1 MDLGQK
7 LFNVY
12 LSRRHF
18 LRIKNFWRTFWAH
31 LAEIL
36 DIMGYN
42 PRYAHPYV
50 WIWPEL
56 NPNVF
61 EYYEY
66 ILCYVDDVVF
76 VSADTVIL

>member
-1 MDLGQK
+1 
-7 LFNVY
+7 
-12 LSRRHF
+12 
-18 LRIKNFWRTFWAH
+18 
-31 LAEIL
+31 
-36 DIMGYN
+36 MGYN

-66 ILCYVDDVVF
+66 ILCYVDDVVCIL
-76 VSADTVIL
+76 ADPGKYMNRIQGNFKLKYDKISDPEMYLGSTLYNMLLESGKAC